1 MPKVDK
7 CINGITCESCGMIK
21 MWDTD
26 RYNLQLNMYRVFYD
40 KIRTASLNNKSNGT
54 FFNIKIYSETTTI
67 YFHLNNEEEIEFK
80 YQGWIWDLKRSNL
93 SSYDFK
99 CSC

>member
-40 KIRTASLNNKSNGT
+40 KIRTAC
-54 FFNIKIYSETTTI
+54 
-67 YFHLNNEEEIEFK
+67 LNNEEEIEFK